1 MKRFWEAAREWAKG
15 NEEDEQIVEKY
26 ASNPNFSVDCI
37 KARTEI
43 MTKYGYGMYNEKSD
57 YSMYAA
63 LFFNPYYSLWD
74 EIKWL
79 RLALTQGTSDAEN
92 DFGASEEFTG
102 LSIMD
107 KTEYKVPYY
116 NINGDKDYQTNFE
129 LAQDYFD
136 SVKAPRKKMYM
147 MKNMAHGLLE
157 VRSGE
162 FSDIVHEIAAIENN
176 Q

>member
-1 MKRFWEAAREWAKG
+1 
-15 NEEDEQIVEKY
+15 
-26 ASNPNFSVDCI
+26 
-37 KARTEI
+37 
-43 MTKYGYGMYNEKSD
+43 
-57 YSMYAA
+57 
-63 LFFNPYYSLWD
+63 
-74 EIKWL
+74 
-79 RLALTQGTSDAEN
+79 
-92 DFGASEEFTG
+92 
-102 LSIMD
+102 MD

-116 NINGDKDYQTNFE
+116 NINGDKDYQANFE

-162 FSDIVHEIAAIENN
+162 FSDIVHEIAAMENA